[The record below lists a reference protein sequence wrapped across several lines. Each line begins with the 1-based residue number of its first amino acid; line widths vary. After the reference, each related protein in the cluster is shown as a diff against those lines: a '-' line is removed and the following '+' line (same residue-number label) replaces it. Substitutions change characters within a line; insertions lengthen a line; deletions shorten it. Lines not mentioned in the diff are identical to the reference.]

1 MKSNCCWVN
10 YEWVTTQ
17 NQIVILETKSKQYYT
32 CQVKLLKNWNASTGV
47 DTSTLAAKKDL
58 IVFEVEVDKL
68 EITELVHVRTE

>member
-1 MKSNCCWVN
+1 MKKNCYWVN

-17 NQIVILETKSKQYYT
+17 NQISILETTSKYHYT
-32 CQVKLLKNWNASTGV
+32 CQVKLLKKWSTSTGV

-68 EITELVHVRTE
+68 EITELVNERTE